1 MQVGFFSRTVLA
13 VVASVCFALSPVS
26 ASAESGKVIL
36 TIDGAISGGQ
46 PRDFTLEQL
55 EALGSR
61 TIETE
66 TPWHDGVVT
75 FEGVPLATLMEHVGA
90 QGETAFVE
98 ALNLYSTEIPIA
110 DFAAHGVILAS
121 RMNGEAMSVRDK
133 GPLFVIYPYDADPD
147 LKSELYYAR
156 SAWQVRRITVE

>member
-1 MQVGFFSRTVLA
+1 MGFFSRTVLA

-55 EALGSR
+55 DALGSR

-90 QGETAFVE
+90 PRRDGLCGGPEPLQHRDPHCGFRGTRRHSCLPHERRGDERPGQGPAFRH
-98 ALNLYSTEIPIA
+98 LSL
-110 DFAAHGVILAS
+110 
-121 RMNGEAMSVRDK
+121 
-133 GPLFVIYPYDADPD
+133 
-147 LKSELYYAR
+147 
-156 SAWQVRRITVE
+156 